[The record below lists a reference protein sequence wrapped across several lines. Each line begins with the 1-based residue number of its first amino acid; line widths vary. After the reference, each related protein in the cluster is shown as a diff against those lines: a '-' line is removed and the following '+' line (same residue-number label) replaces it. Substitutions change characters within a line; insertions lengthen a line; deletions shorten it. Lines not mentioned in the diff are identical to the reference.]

1 MRYCHRAVAV
11 GCGGNVQC
19 EAHFYVAA
27 DANMSDSVCGFICGV
42 NMAVSL
48 VCIFHVTADRANLI
62 VRSVAVVAIFVFA
75 VTVVAGDGKGL
86 GNSSLEVADAL
97 NGHGSGT
104 GIHIFSIGNG
114 IVPIFYQGFA
124 VQNDHRIGC
133 FGIAVVG
140 ERAVYSYS
148 CTCDACRL
156 HLNDEGRCQIGH
168 TGILNA
174 HRVIGNGKGV
184 VIGVQSVQIRSCQ
197 NDFTGFIIHG
207 VIGVCCKDFFAANDG
222 VYGVTVEIHSN
233 VLIAVFL
240 VGVGY
245 FGINC
250 FAVLINH
257 DTVGV
262 DDSYVVT
269 FIGNANIDSNLV
281 LRLD

>member
-1 MRYCHRAVAV
+1 MRYCHRTIAV

-19 EAHFYVAA
+19 ETHFYVAA

-42 NMAVSL
+42 NMAVRL
-48 VCIFHVTADRANLI
+48 ACIFHVTADRANLI

-75 VTVVAGDGKGL
+75 VAVVADDGKGL
-86 GNSSLEVADAL
+86 GDSSLEVADAL
-97 NGHGSGT
+97 NDHGSGT

-114 IVPIFYQGFA
+114 IVLIFYQGFA

-133 FGIAVVG
+133 FGIAVVD

-156 HLNDEGRCQIGH
+156 YLNDEGRCQIGH
-168 TGILNA
+168 IGILNA

-197 NDFTGFIIHG
+197 NNFTGFIIHG
-207 VIGVCCKDFFAANDG
+207 VITVCCKDFFAANNG
-222 VYGVTVEIHSN
+222 VYGVSVELHSN
-233 VLIAVFL
+233 FLIAVFF

-262 DDSYVVT
+262 NNGYVVT
-269 FIGNANIDSNLV
+269 FIGNANIGSNLV
-281 LRLD
+281 LRPD